1 MTACRPEVRHGP
13 CVMGPSSRVHRRG
26 PAVARPSSRACRRDR
41 GALSARLYGVSRTPT
56 APRSPRG
63 TAAA

>member
-1 MTACRPEVRHGP
+1 MTGCRPEVRHGP
-13 CVMGPSSRVHRRG
+13 Y
-26 PAVARPSSRACRRDR
+26 VAGLPSRACRRDR
-41 GALSARLYGVSRTPT
+41 GALSARSYGVLRTPT

>member
-1 MTACRPEVRHGP
+1 
-13 CVMGPSSRVHRRG
+13 MGPSSRVHRRG

-41 GALSARLYGVSRTPT
+41 GALSARLYGVSRTPA